1 MRELLFP
8 QKLHKI
14 LDDNLF
20 EEIISWQPHGRSFK
34 VHQQGDFM
42 KKVYPIYFKKTVKY
56 PSFQRQLSY
65 YGFRRQELP
74 GPDKGGY
81 YHPHFLRGCF
91 SLCTQQVYRHVER
104 EQEADENTLPC
115 YDKCSTREIAGGLK
129 VKSPL
134 YNKQGS
140 KVPEPMFYEMTPLP
154 SLPNQ
159 VKSKADKEEFNDTRR
174 SHHDRDLHPF
184 MTMMG
189 PDPPSS
195 DSFRSDTN
203 EYYPR
208 YGHKEWYYP
217 SNTVEPR
224 PLDGWKYEVADCY
237 YAPPSLSYDHDGRQ
251 NYHDTSVDLYHY
263 PYEHQIMIENETTSS
278 RNKEIR
284 DASLANGYYSN
295 YSHDTHF
302 DDYDYTNSN
311 AAAPVH
317 SAKSRNISIGY
328 CSFIPV
334 RGDKKREDQSSSK
347 KSNVV
352 YVEPPS
358 LLPASSNFDNESDP
372 IEPSSRSLNEAY
384 STMMVSGA
392 ARMSD
397 PPLLAKDECNRKSG
411 EEDADI
417 FGQEKALLDEARR
430 CINMDS
436 SDDRDDPFMSSSF
449 SFSW

>member
-8 QKLHKI
+8 QKLHKL
-14 LDDNLF
+14 LDENLF
-20 EEIISWQPHGRSFK
+20 EDIISWQPHGRSFK
-34 VHQQGDFM
+34 IHKQGDFI
-42 KKVYPIYFKKTVKY
+42 KKVYPIYFKNNVKY

-65 YGFRRQELP
+65 YGFRRQGLR

-91 SLCTQQVYRHVER
+91 SLCSQQVYRYVER
-104 EQEADENTLPC
+104 REKEADEN
-115 YDKCSTREIAGGLK
+115 AG
-129 VKSPL
+129 
-134 YNKQGS
+134 
-140 KVPEPMFYEMTPLP
+140 PEPKFYLMTPLP

-159 VKSKADKEEFNDTRR
+159 EKSKADKEEFNDTRR

-189 PDPPSS
+189 PDCSS
-195 DSFRSDTN
+195 NDLFRSDTN

-217 SNTVEPR
+217 SNTVEPL
-224 PLDGWKYEVADCY
+224 PLQRDGWKHEVSDCY

-251 NYHDTSVDLYHY
+251 NYHDTSPDLYHN
-263 PYEHQIMIENETTSS
+263 PYEHHIMIENETGSS
-278 RNKEIR
+278 RNKEMR
-284 DASLANGYYSN
+284 DASLSNGYYSN
-295 YSHDTHF
+295 DSHDTHF

-334 RGDKKREDQSSSK
+334 RGDKKRKDQSSSK
-347 KSNVV
+347 KLNVV
-352 YVEPPS
+352 YVDPPS
-358 LLPASSNFDNESDP
+358 LLPASSTFDNESDP
-372 IEPSSRSLNEAY
+372 IEPSSRSLNKSH
-384 STMMVSGA
+384 STMMVPGA

-397 PPLLAKDECNRKSG
+397 PPLLAKGECNRKSG

-417 FGQEKALLDEARR
+417 FGQEKVLLDEARR
-430 CINMDS
+430 CINRDS
-436 SDDRDDPFMSSSF
+436 FDFDEAIISSSISSF
-449 SFSW
+449 SW